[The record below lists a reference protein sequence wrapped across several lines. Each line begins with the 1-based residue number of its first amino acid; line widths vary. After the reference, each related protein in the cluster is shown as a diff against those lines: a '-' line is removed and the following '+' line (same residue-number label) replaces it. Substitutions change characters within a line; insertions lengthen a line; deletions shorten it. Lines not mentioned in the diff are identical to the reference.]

1 MSQPS
6 PAVQRRRMTV
16 AIILILALLAVAVVV
31 VGAVSAGANGAAGA
45 AASATPTPTET
56 PRPAPAAAAPPA
68 TVDTFDRTAHSL
80 DDPMSI
86 WVVVNKLRPM
96 NPQDFEPEDLVF
108 VDVEHTFEPYMRQEA
123 SDAIVTMFDAA
134 ANEADLF
141 LASNSAFRSYGAQE
155 NIYDGDDL
163 LTARPGFSE
172 HQTGLPMDIGA
183 SSGECSIEAVLR
195 RAARGHLAARQR
207 LPIRLHPA
215 VSRRQDG
222 GHRLRVGAV
231 ALPLRRRAA
240 RDRDARHGASPP
252 SKSSSGSRRRRPM
265 NERMP
270 HRGLSLTILIVNQL
284 LAGVGVASGIAVAA
298 LLVDELTGVVA
309 LAGLAQSASV
319 LGAALAAIPLARLAV
334 RAGRHVSLATGYACA
349 FAGAVL
355 VVAAAASGW
364 VVLVFLGLAAFGAG
378 AAAGLQAR
386 FAATEVAAPG
396 FEARYMSLV
405 LWATT
410 LGSVA
415 GPLLAETGAQVGAA
429 LGLPPLVGPFLLSGA
444 VFAISSVLVATL
456 LRLPKA
462 GVLESDAVPA
472 VAPAGVPDDAAPGV
486 PDEAI
491 SAADRGAPDEGA
503 RVSTSAPAA
512 PSSAPASPPAAVGSW
527 SALRTA
533 VREPRALFAVL
544 AIVCSHTVMIGVMV
558 MTPVHMT
565 AHGLSLSLVGVVL
578 SIHILG
584 MYGASPIVGWLA
596 DRIGSARVI
605 SLGIGFLLTATL
617 IGILMPADDV
627 LLIPLALGL
636 LGLGW
641 SCGLIGGSTLLNHSV
656 DASIRVPLQGA
667 TDASMNLAAAASAA
681 LSGVV
686 LGIGG
691 FAGVNMVAVLVLV
704 PLVIAGLRARRA
716 ARAARAATPA
726 AQS

>member
-1 MSQPS
+1 
-6 PAVQRRRMTV
+6 
-16 AIILILALLAVAVVV
+16 
-31 VGAVSAGANGAAGA
+31 
-45 AASATPTPTET
+45 
-56 PRPAPAAAAPPA
+56 
-68 TVDTFDRTAHSL
+68 
-80 DDPMSI
+80 
-86 WVVVNKLRPM
+86 
-96 NPQDFEPEDLVF
+96 
-108 VDVEHTFEPYMRQEA
+108 
-123 SDAIVTMFDAA
+123 
-134 ANEADLF
+134 
-141 LASNSAFRSYGAQE
+141 
-155 NIYDGDDL
+155 
-163 LTARPGFSE
+163 
-172 HQTGLPMDIGA
+172 
-183 SSGECSIEAVLR
+183 
-195 RAARGHLAARQR
+195 
-207 LPIRLHPA
+207 
-215 VSRRQDG
+215 
-222 GHRLRVGAV
+222 
-231 ALPLRRRAA
+231 
-240 RDRDARHGASPP
+240 
-252 SKSSSGSRRRRPM
+252 M

-270 HRGLSLTILIVNQL
+270 RRGFSLTILIVNQL

-298 LLVDELTGVVA
+298 LLVDELTGIVA

-355 VVAAAASGW
+355 VIAAAASGW

-410 LGSVA
+410 IGSVA
-415 GPLLAETGAQVGAA
+415 GPLLSETGAEFGAA
-429 LGLPPLVGPFLLSGA
+429 LGLPPLVGPFLLAGA
-444 VFAISSVLVATL
+444 VFAISSVLVAVL

-462 GVLESDAVPA
+462 GVLESDTAPVGDDPA
-472 VAPAGVPDDAAPGV
+472 GRVAPDEDDPAGRVA
-486 PDEAI
+486 PDEDDPAG
-491 SAADRGAPDEGA
+491 RVAPDEGG
-503 RVSTSAPAA
+503 RVSRPAPAA
-512 PSSAPASPPAAVGSW
+512 PTAPAAPVGSW
-527 SALRTA
+527 AALRIA
-533 VREPRALFAVL
+533 VRDPRALFAVL
-544 AIVCSHTVMIGVMV
+544 AIVCSHTVMVGVMV

-565 AHGLSLSLVGVVL
+565 AHGLSLSLVGVVI

-605 SLGIGFLLTATL
+605 SLGIGFLLTAAL

-667 TDASMNLAAAASAA
+667 TDAAMNLAAAASAA

-691 FAGVNMVAVLVLV
+691 FAGVNLVAVLVLV
-704 PLVIAGLRARRA
+704 PLVVAGLRARRA
-716 ARAARAATPA
+716 SRTTGEAAPASRA
-726 AQS
+726 